1 MVYKIL
7 TLILISVFNFS
18 YSNIIYDKNNISITE
33 IEVEGFI
40 KLYKNSYDEELKV
53 NQAIKNIIL
62 MKKTINFLQ
71 INNPNYISTLD
82 ENIKSKYN
90 NFNFNNII
98 VLNYLR
104 FQSIRNDF
112 ISDYFHNKFNVDQL
126 ELIFSSIN
134 DLILPISNNNCLT
147 VDEMKNLNN
156 DKYFFDSFY
165 TNYKNGQRDFKTKIN
180 NEILNVCITEKKLK
194 LLEEKIINYIINETE
209 PKFKEFIYSK
219 IIWKK
224 K

>member
-1 MVYKIL
+1 
-7 TLILISVFNFS
+7 
-18 YSNIIYDKNNISITE
+18 
-33 IEVEGFI
+33 
-40 KLYKNSYDEELKV
+40 
-53 NQAIKNIIL
+53 

-219 IIWKK
+219 II
-224 K
+224 